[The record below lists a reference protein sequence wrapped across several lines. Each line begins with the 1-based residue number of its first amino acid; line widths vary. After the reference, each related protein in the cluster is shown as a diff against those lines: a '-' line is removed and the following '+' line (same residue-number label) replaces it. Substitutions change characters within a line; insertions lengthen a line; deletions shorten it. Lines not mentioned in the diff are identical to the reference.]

1 MGRRPNRPY
10 KPVEKL
16 RIHPKG
22 IGLIMTPGLSCEEKD
37 FSGNEDGRQ
46 WCLPLRFTPKLD

>member
-16 RIHPKG
+16 RIHQKG

-37 FSGNEDGRQ
+37 FTGNEDGRE
-46 WCLPLRFTPKLD
+46 CLPLRFTPKLD